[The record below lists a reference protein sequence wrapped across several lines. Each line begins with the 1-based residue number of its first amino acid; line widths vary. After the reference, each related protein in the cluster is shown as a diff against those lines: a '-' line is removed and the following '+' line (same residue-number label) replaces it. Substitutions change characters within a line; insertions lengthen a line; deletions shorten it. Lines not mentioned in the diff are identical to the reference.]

1 MQEWK
6 SRTTQVMPVSTNGIQ
21 CDYRFCIAPM
31 MDWTDRH
38 ERYLLRLISRRA
50 RLYTEMVTTGALIH
64 GDQERFLGYADAEH
78 PLGLQLGGSDPE
90 DMARCAHLGE
100 TAGFDEVNINVGCPS
115 DRVQAGKFGAC
126 LMLEP
131 DLVASCFSAMQAAVS
146 IPVTVKC
153 RLGVDEM
160 DHYNDLVRF
169 VDTVAGAG
177 CKVFIIHARKAW
189 LSGLSP
195 RENREIPPLQ
205 YDRVYAL
212 KERYPEFTIVING
225 GITRIDQAAAH
236 LERVDGVMVG
246 REAYQNPWSLT
257 EVDQVLFDDAPNHQ
271 SRFDVLE
278 AYKNYM
284 RAELEKGVPLKRLA
298 RHLLGLFQGQP
309 GARIWRRAL
318 SENAFRSDADLSA
331 VEIAQSSLATV
342 YREHAGMGTALEP
355 GMEMRP

>member
-1 MQEWK
+1 
-6 SRTTQVMPVSTNGIQ
+6 
-21 CDYRFCIAPM
+21 M

-100 TAGFDEVNINVGCPS
+100 IAGFDEININVGCPS

-131 DLVASCFSAMQAAVS
+131 DLVAKCFLAMQAAVS

-160 DHYNDLVRF
+160 DQFNDLVRF
-169 VDTVAGAG
+169 VETVAAAG

-195 RENREIPPLQ
+195 RQNREIPPLQ

-212 KERYPEFTIVING
+212 KERYPEFTIIING
-225 GITRIDQAAAH
+225 GITRIDEAAVH

-246 REAYQNPWSLT
+246 REAYQNPWSLA
-257 EVDQVLFDDAPNHQ
+257 EVDQVLFDDAPNYQ

-278 AYKNYM
+278 NYKTYM
-284 RAELEKGVPLKRLA
+284 RAELNKGVPLKRLA

-309 GARIWRRAL
+309 GARIWRRVL
-318 SENAFRSDADLSA
+318 SEAAFRPGADLTA
-331 VEIAQSSLATV
+331 IEIAQSRLDTV
-342 YREHAGMGTALEP
+342 RRGHQGTSTASEP
-355 GMEMRP
+355 GLEIRP

>member
-1 MQEWK
+1 MRATGNQAL
-6 SRTTQVMPVSTNGIQ
+6 
-21 CDYRFCIAPM
+21 CDHRFCIAPM

-90 DMARCAHLGE
+90 DMARCAHRGE
-100 TAGFDEVNINVGCPS
+100 VAGFDEININVGCPS
-115 DRVQAGKFGAC
+115 DRVQAGRFGAC

-131 DLVASCFSAMQAAVS
+131 DLVANCFSAMQAAVS

-160 DHYNDLVRF
+160 DHVNDLIRF
-169 VDTVAGAG
+169 VDTVADAG

-205 YDRVYAL
+205 YHRVYAL

-236 LERVDGVMVG
+236 LKRVDGVRAP
-246 REAYQNPWSLT
+246 REAYQNPWSLA
-257 EVDQVLFDDAPNHQ
+257 EVPQIPLDDTPTHL
-271 SRFDVLE
+271 SRLDVLE
-278 AYKNYM
+278 AYKTYM
-284 RAELEKGVPLKRLA
+284 RVELENGVPLKRLA

-309 GARIWRRAL
+309 GARTWRRAL
-318 SENAFRSDADLSA
+318 SDSAFRSGADLTA
-331 VEIAQSSLATV
+331 IEAAQNSLDTV
-342 YREHAGMGTALEP
+342 RREHGNISVVSSQGRDL
-355 GMEMRP
+355 RL